1 MAKRE
6 VDDECDEVGEGFEEE
21 VGMDGVMAQVKIE
34 RKAGCGLGREGDG
47 EL

>member
-1 MAKRE
+1 MEKRE

-21 VGMDGVMAQVKIE
+21 VGMDGVTAEVKIE
-34 RKAGCGLGREGDG
+34 RKNGCELRREDDG